1 MSPSLSATSTMQL
14 SFLTRGTGSVWGIS
28 QPFGWLFPSQRQ
40 VTPVLLT
47 RAPLYYSE
55 EPLVRLA
62 CVRRAASV
70 RSEPGSN
77 SQTLH
82 LLTRAATST
91 HFYICRFFGYSIV
104 KERFTTKLRNVL
116 KRQRN
121 VKRVF
126 TKFLRKHHF
135 VMNCALVCH
144 GPSSITQCRALVIAN
159 VQDAH
164 EAD

>member
-91 HFYICRFFGYSIV
+91 HFSTCRLFGYSLV
-104 KERFTTKLRNVL
+104 KERVTTKLRNVL

-121 VKRVF
+121 VKRVLTRF
-126 TKFLRKHHF
+126 YKKVDF
-135 VMNCALVCH
+135 VMNLPPDGSQETLFTVRRNGIRPYRQRSGC
-144 GPSSITQCRALVIAN
+144 S
-159 VQDAH
+159 
-164 EAD
+164 

>member
-91 HFYICRFFGYSIV
+91 HFSACRLFGYSVV
-104 KERFTTKLRNVL
+104 KERVTTKLRNVL
-116 KRQRN
+116 KRQSN
-121 VKRVF
+121 VKGVL
-126 TKFLRKHHF
+126 TKFLRNNRF
-135 VMNCALVCH
+135 
-144 GPSSITQCRALVIAN
+144 R
-159 VQDAH
+159 H
-164 EAD
+164 ELSPDRSRKTSFTVRRNGIRPYRQRSGCS

>member
-91 HFYICRFFGYSIV
+91 HFYACRLFGYSVV
-104 KERFTTKLRNVL
+104 KERVTTKLRNVL
-116 KRQRN
+116 KRQSN
-121 VKRVF
+121 VKGVL
-126 TKFLRKHHF
+126 TKFLRNNRF
-135 VMNCALVCH
+135 
-144 GPSSITQCRALVIAN
+144 R
-159 VQDAH
+159 H
-164 EAD
+164 ELSPDRSRKTSFTVRRNGIRPYRQRSGCS